1 MVDVLATELLADGDI
16 RFGSLEFTTTE
27 AADGRG
33 TDDDDDD
40 GVLLE
45 EIIRESGPLTVAP
58 DDVPANRFFAAA
70 GRDARALPVAAASTA
85 EAVTGLPPA
94 RFEATNMFLL
104 ATLAAL
110 LAATE
115 ALFGISID
123 AARLPEATTDES
135 VGAVVPAPVS
145 EVICC
150 TGAAD

>member
-1 MVDVLATELLADGDI
+1 MVEVLATEPLADGDI
-16 RFGSLEFTTTE
+16 RFGSLEPTTTE
-27 AADGRG
+27 AADGSG
-33 TDDDDDD
+33 ADDDDD

-45 EIIRESGPLTVAP
+45 EIIRESGPLTVVP

-70 GRDARALPVAAASTA
+70 GRDARAFPVAAASTA
-85 EAVTGLPPA
+85 EAVTGFPPG

-115 ALFGISID
+115 ALLGISID

-135 VGAVVPAPVS
+135 IGAVVPVS
-145 EVICC
+145 DVICC